1 MNSLAF
7 DNVSFAYSKQHPL
20 FDGLSFSFRAKTEDR
35 GFIIGLMGASGSGKT
50 TLVKLLNGSLIPQ
63 QGRIRLEPEK
73 PVLSYLPQ
81 EAVLF
86 GHLSPYENAR
96 YFQYIAAYKN
106 HFDPQLFEHL
116 VKVLNMGEVLAESKS
131 IDELSGGQRQRLAL
145 LRALSIR
152 PDILLLDEPLAG
164 LDGILKIN
172 LMHQIRQLVLQQ
184 KILAVYV
191 SHSKDECDIVA
202 DELGYLHFDPE
213 KKRNTLFQDEL
224 QTFSARP
231 PVLDAVRTFDYP
243 RQSILS
249 CRFTDDRL
257 LPCPA
262 SDKEA
267 FYLAIKPQNI
277 SFSASEGFSFEII
290 SRNSLLTLVQINDS
304 QHLTID
310 TFSCPTDNS
319 HKLVLNGEL
328 IKYAPN
334 QEFMGIL
341 ELKNNE
347 RI

>member
-7 DNVSFAYSKQHPL
+7 DNVSFAYHKQHPL
-20 FDGLSFSFRAKTEDR
+20 FEELSFSFRAKSEDS
-35 GFIIGLMGASGSGKT
+35 GLIVGLMGASGSGKT
-50 TLVKLLNGSLIPQ
+50 TLVKLLNGSLNPQ
-63 QGRIRLEPEK
+63 QGRILLQPEK

-86 GHLSPYENAR
+86 HHLSPQENAR
-96 YFQYIAAYKN
+96 YFQHIAAYKN
-106 HFDPQLFEHL
+106 HFDPQLFDQL
-116 VKVLNMGEVLAESKS
+116 AAVLNIEEVLSASKS
-131 IDELSGGQRQRLAL
+131 IDQLSGGQRQRLAL

-164 LDGILKIN
+164 LDGIVKIN
-172 LMHQIRQLVLQQ
+172 LMHQIRELVLQQ

-191 SHSKDECDIVA
+191 SHSKDECDILA
-202 DELGYLHFDPE
+202 DELAYLHFDPE
-213 KKRNTLFQDEL
+213 KGKNFLFHDEL
-224 QTFSARP
+224 KIFSARP
-231 PVLDAVRTFDYP
+231 PVLDALRTFNYP

-249 CRFTDDRL
+249 CRIADGRL
-257 LPCPA
+257 VPCPA
-262 SDKEA
+262 SADEA
-267 FYLAIKPQNI
+267 FYLAMKPENI
-277 SFSASEGFSFEII
+277 SFSTTSGFEFEII
-290 SRNSLLTLVQINDS
+290 SRNPMLTLVQINDI

-310 TFSCPTDNS
+310 TFACPTDHN

-328 IKYAPN
+328 LKYSAN